1 MKKLAFVLLS
11 IGLTSGCGGSGD
23 ANQVRLT
30 RGAGGV
36 GFLPLLVMQER
47 GLIEKHAAEAG
58 VPDLDVRWIDLG
70 GPAIVNDAL
79 LSGSADF
86 VSAGPPAFLTLWDRT
101 RDSVQVRGVAAMT
114 SLPMYLNTHAAHLES
129 LDDFTEQDKIA
140 LTAIKVSIPAIIMQM
155 YAAENYGVEQFERFD
170 PFTVSMTHPDGVVA
184 MLARAGGVNAHFTSP
199 PFHQREIQDPGI
211 RTIMTT
217 RDVMGGSTT
226 FTMLSTTARYRDE
239 NPAVHAAV
247 LAALEE
253 ANAVIRQDTRAAAEL
268 LLARSP
274 GGFTVDYIA
283 AVLEDPDIRFTTTP
297 ENVTRYADFMARI
310 GTIARRPVSWR
321 ELFFPEIHDADGS

>member
-11 IGLTSGCGGSGD
+11 IGLTSGCGSSGD

-36 GFLPLLVMQER
+36 GFLPLLVMEER

-247 LAALEE
+247 IAALEE

-274 GGFTVDYIA
+274 GGFTVDDIA

-310 GTIARRPVSWR
+310 GTIARQPASWR

>member
-36 GFLPLLVMQER
+36 GFLPLLVMEER

-170 PFTVSMTHPDGVVA
+170 PFTVSMTHPDCVVA

-247 LAALEE
+247 IAALEE
-253 ANAVIRQDTRAAAEL
+253 ANAAIRQDTRAAAEL

-274 GGFTVDYIA
+274 GGFTVDDIA

-310 GTIARRPVSWR
+310 GTIARRPASWR

>member
-36 GFLPLLVMQER
+36 GFLPLLVMEER

-247 LAALEE
+247 IAALEE
-253 ANAVIRQDTRAAAEL
+253 ANAAIRQDTRAAAEL

-274 GGFTVDYIA
+274 GGFTVDDIA

-310 GTIARRPVSWR
+310 GTIARRPASWR

>member
-36 GFLPLLVMQER
+36 GFLPLLVMEER

-274 GGFTVDYIA
+274 GGFTVDDIA

-310 GTIARRPVSWR
+310 GTIAQRPASWR